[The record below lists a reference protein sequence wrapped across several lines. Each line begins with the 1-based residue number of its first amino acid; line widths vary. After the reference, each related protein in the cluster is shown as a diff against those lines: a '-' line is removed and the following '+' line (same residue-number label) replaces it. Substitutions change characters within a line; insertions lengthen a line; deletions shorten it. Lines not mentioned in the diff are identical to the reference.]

1 MEMGALRASVR
12 MRSVA
17 ALSALFFFGSAWA
30 ASVSYTY
37 DELGRLKS
45 ASYGAGVYTNYG
57 LDATGNRTVVTSGT
71 DSIAPTAPSGVTAVA
86 TSSTKVTIAW
96 TASSDSGGSGLTG
109 YQIFRGGILVGTST
123 SPAFVDAST
132 LGTTAYS
139 YTIKAVDAAGNVS
152 AASAAATVTTPDT
165 LAPSVP
171 TALSLT
177 TATSTTVTL
186 SWGAST
192 DTGGSGLA
200 GYRVY
205 RNGVQIGTTTGLTL
219 TDSTVTGWVTYGY
232 TVAAYDNAGNVS
244 VPSGIL
250 SVKVPDTIAPT
261 VPTGL
266 TPTAA
271 NANEVDLTWTASTD
285 NGSGV
290 AGYKVYRGG
299 TLLASV
305 AGGPGYIDYALAGGA
320 IVTYTVSAQDNAGN
334 SSAQSTAASVT
345 TPAGVPPAPI
355 ETISPAPIAYGGNF
369 TVSWTSYPGVSTFQ
383 LYQATGTG
391 TFTLNYSGS
400 ALYKV
405 FSGKPTGDYS
415 YYVLACNASGCSVQ
429 SETLTVTSCPTSGCP

>member
-1 MEMGALRASVR
+1 MEMGALRARIRLHSG
-12 MRSVA
+12 A
-17 ALSALFFFGSAWA
+17 AFLVMLCCGSARA
-30 ASVSYTY
+30 GSVNYTY
-37 DELGRLKS
+37 DELGRMKS

-71 DSIAPTAPSGVTAVA
+71 DTTAPAVPSGVTAVA
-86 TSSTKVTIAW
+86 SSSTKVTIAW
-96 TASSDSGGSGLTG
+96 TASADSGGSGLTG

-123 SPAFVDAST
+123 SPSFADTTT

-139 YTIKAVDAAGNVS
+139 YTVKAVDAAGSVS
-152 AASAAATVTTPDT
+152 AASTAAAVTTPDT

-177 TATSTTVTL
+177 TATSTAVTL
-186 SWGAST
+186 AWGAST

-200 GYRVY
+200 GYRLY
-205 RNGVQIGTTTGLTL
+205 RNGVQIGTTAALTL
-219 TDSTVTGWVTYGY
+219 TDSTVTGWATYAY

-244 VPSGIL
+244 VQSGIL

-261 VPTGL
+261 IPTGL

-271 NANEVDLTWTASTD
+271 NANEVDLTWAASTD
-285 NGSGV
+285 TGSGV

-305 AGGPGYIDYALAGGA
+305 TGGPGYIDYALAGGA
-320 IVTYTVSAQDNAGN
+320 TVTYTVSAQDNAGN
-334 SSAQSTAASVT
+334 SSAQSTSASVT

-355 ETISPAPIAYGGNF
+355 ETISPLPIAYGGNF
-369 TVSWTSYPGVSTFQ
+369 TVSWTGYPGVTTYQ
-383 LYQATGTG
+383 LYQAAAGS
-391 TFTLNYSGS
+391 FTLNYSGS
-400 ALYKV
+400 ALYKA

-415 YYVLACNASGCSVQ
+415 YYVLACNASGCSAQ